1 LYFHG
6 NKPINPLPRTPG
18 GSVHCFVKELA
29 MSDNTTISA
38 EQRERVGKGSA
49 RAVRRAGRVPAVIYG
64 DKKEPIG
71 ITLEASEITK
81 IVHQP
86 GIFGRLLDI
95 QVSGGKH
102 TVLTRDIQ
110 FHPVTDNVLHMDFL
124 RISGS
129 AKVAVAVAVEFI
141 NEQEC
146 PGIKVGGVLNVV
158 RYEIELLCPAT
169 TIPEKIT
176 VDLEGLKIGDSVH
189 ISTITLP
196 DGVTPTITDR
206 DFTIATIASPGGGV
220 KNEGEDEEETTE
232 GDEVVADEGAESEE

>member
-1 LYFHG
+1 
-6 NKPINPLPRTPG
+6 
-18 GSVHCFVKELA
+18 
-29 MSDNTTISA
+29 MSDDTTISA

-71 ITLEASEITK
+71 ITLESREITK
-81 IVHQP
+81 IIHQP
-86 GIFGRLLDI
+86 GIFGRLLNI
-95 QVSGGKH
+95 KVSESEH

-124 RISGS
+124 RVSGS
-129 AKVAVAVAVEFI
+129 AKVAVAIAVEFI
-141 NEQEC
+141 NEDDC
-146 PGIKVGGVLNVV
+146 PGLKVGGVLNVV
-158 RYEIELLCPAT
+158 RYEVELLCPAT

-189 ISTITLP
+189 ISTIELP

-220 KNEGEDEEETTE
+220 KNEDDEEDET
-232 GDEVVADEGAESEE
+232 DEGEEASAAENVTSDE

>member
-1 LYFHG
+1 
-6 NKPINPLPRTPG
+6 
-18 GSVHCFVKELA
+18 

-38 EQRERVGKGSA
+38 EQRERVGKGAA

-64 DKKEPIG
+64 DKKDPMG
-71 ITLEASEITK
+71 ITIESREITK

-95 QVSGGKH
+95 KVNGGKH

-110 FHPVTDNVLHMDFL
+110 FHPVTDNVLHLDFL
-124 RISGS
+124 RVSGS

-141 NEQEC
+141 NEDEC
-146 PGIKVGGVLNVV
+146 PGIKIGGVLNVV

-189 ISTITLP
+189 ISTIKLP

-206 DFTIATIASPGGGV
+206 DFTVATIASPGGGV
-220 KNEGEDEEETTE
+220 KNEDDEEDDAVESEDAAAT
-232 GDEVVADEGAESEE
+232 GDEASDE

>member
-1 LYFHG
+1 
-6 NKPINPLPRTPG
+6 
-18 GSVHCFVKELA
+18 
-29 MSDNTTISA
+29 MSDDTTISA

-64 DKKEPIG
+64 DKKEPVG
-71 ITLEASEITK
+71 ITLESREITRL
-81 IVHQP
+81 VHQP

-95 QVSGGKH
+95 KVSGSKH

-124 RISGS
+124 RVSGS
-129 AKVAVAVAVEFI
+129 AKVAVAIAVEFI
-141 NEQEC
+141 NEDEC

-158 RYEIELLCPAT
+158 RYEVELLCPAT

-176 VDLEGLKIGDSVH
+176 VDLQGLKIGDSVH
-189 ISTITLP
+189 ISTIELP

-220 KNEGEDEEETTE
+220 KNEDDESDGEDEGEEASTAENVTS
-232 GDEVVADEGAESEE
+232 DE